1 VRIVPVEEFRDC
13 AGAELGPSDWCR
25 VDQERIDR
33 FAEATQDRQFI
44 HVDPERAA
52 ATPFGGTIAHGYM
65 TLSLLTHL
73 NHQHALAPEGIVMGV
88 NYGSDKVRYL
98 QPVRSGS
105 RVRSRSR
112 VLSVTEK
119 SPGQWLVKSAV
130 TVEIE
135 NEDKPAL
142 YAEILSLLI
151 TG

>member
-1 VRIVPVEEFRDC
+1 MNLVHLSEFRDC
-13 AGAELGPSDWCR
+13 AGSELGPSDWFL
-25 VDQERIDR
+25 VDQARIDR
-33 FAEATQDRQFI
+33 FADATADHQFI
-44 HVDPERAA
+44 HVDSERAA
-52 ATPFGGTIAHGYM
+52 ATPFGGTIAHGYL
-65 TLSLLTHL
+65 TLALLTHL
-73 NHQHALAPEGIVMGV
+73 NGQYALAPEGLVMGV

-105 RVRSRSR
+105 RVRTRSK

-130 TVEIE
+130 TMEVEGQ
-135 NEDKPAL
+135 DRPAM